1 MGDPTY
7 DHSIWRR
14 PEDITTPTKVYV
26 LDAAVMPGADLL
38 GGTAAALAAISM
50 VFKSVDAG
58 FSATCLAKAKALYSL
73 ATQEEDVYNRG
84 IPEASNYYR

>member
-1 MGDPTY
+1 
-7 DHSIWRR
+7 
-14 PEDITTPTKVYV
+14 
-26 LDAAVMPGADLL
+26 
-38 GGTAAALAAISM
+38 M